1 MPLYPATVLPRTQ
14 HMQKII
20 QTVEQKCSSHTFE
33 DSTDNVAKLRTVLQS
48 WPSVIIQSRIEFDAI
63 CAMNLSTL
71 SPLQLQRVSALKRDL
86 IKILNGTK

>member
-1 MPLYPATVLPRTQ
+1 MNS
-14 HMQKII
+14 II
-20 QTVEQKCSSHTFE
+20 KNVEDKCETCSFE
-33 DSTDNVAKLRTVLQS
+33 ESTKDVAKLRTVLQS